1 MFLEQLPPCTVPT
14 FNLFKHIFH
23 LKPYVTKQ
31 LRKHE
36 ILLPSSGQAD
46 GCAQME
52 LVCLRQKQ
60 KKQKNKKKTRTKKE
74 KEKCLSSHPMSQ
86 VVTPGLKLTKT

>member
-1 MFLEQLPPCTVPT
+1 MFLEQLPPCTVST
-14 FNLFKHIFH
+14 FNLFKHIFN
-23 LKPYVTKQ
+23 LKPHVTKQ

-46 GCAQME
+46 GCAQRE
-52 LVCLRQKQ
+52 LACLR
-60 KKQKNKKKTRTKKE
+60 KKKNKKQRTKKR
-74 KEKCLSSHPMSQ
+74 KEKCLASHPMSQ